1 MSDGRDRFLFE
12 IATRTGRTFTATIVK
27 FYLTTGNTRRVL
39 FLVDHLEL
47 EDTAKKTFDLLLS
60 ADIQTVIDKEI
71 VLTTLQSLLFINE
84 YQQLFLPNDVDL
96 GFR

>member
-1 MSDGRDRFLFE
+1 MDSV
-12 IATRTGRTFTATIVK
+12 APTFRSADARLKAASAVGALSRH
-27 FYLTTGNTRRVL
+27 FVDTT
-39 FLVDHLEL
+39 L
-47 EDTAKKTFDLLLS
+47 EDTAKKTFDLLLF

-84 YQQLFLPNDVDL
+84 YQQLFLPNDVDQ